1 MSETFHIHCEVCD
14 TKLRVPEESRGL
26 AVKCPHCEHVQHV
39 PTLNEESMSDTA
51 IEDPTS
57 ADFAENLSE
66 LADDHEIQCP
76 NCEEMIPAGQTICGN
91 CGYNEETGITFTQ
104 GAAAY
109 KAPRRKVPMPAFLA
123 VIFGTFGDLL
133 RMLSPRGVHPTIT
146 GTGMFMIMALI
157 VCGVG
162 IYMSNTDQGKAKHL
176 SVRIVHE
183 LETYLTQKYPG
194 KINPDYLR
202 VVDPV
207 NITLA
212 KTTGVHNRV
221 RFTADLTIVTRGQ
234 REIVGTA
241 EGVFDA
247 GLLFY
252 GLELTQTVL
261 NTEFELYPDFLDQ
274 LTHASMY

>member
-1 MSETFHIHCEVCD
+1 
-14 TKLRVPEESRGL
+14 
-26 AVKCPHCEHVQHV
+26 
-39 PTLNEESMSDTA
+39 
-51 IEDPTS
+51 
-57 ADFAENLSE
+57 
-66 LADDHEIQCP
+66 
-76 NCEEMIPAGQTICGN
+76 
-91 CGYNEETGITFTQ
+91 
-104 GAAAY
+104 
-109 KAPRRKVPMPAFLA
+109 
-123 VIFGTFGDLL
+123 
-133 RMLSPRGVHPTIT
+133 
-146 GTGMFMIMALI
+146 
-157 VCGVG
+157 
-162 IYMSNTDQGKAKHL
+162 MSNTDQGKAKHL